1 MAYDIDYDFEFEE
14 DEFGDPMMPKGV
26 KRDGNLCVLPNGR
39 YLAPGSYITE
49 DGGFLIY
56 EPRELSPFADIPSQF
71 K

>member
-26 KRDGNLCVLPNGR
+26 KRDGNLYVLPNGR